1 VHQELPLAAEVAT
14 WVSRDPELDKE
25 YKIIS
30 TGEATAGVVSS
41 VEIWGFW
48 SFHLGFVHWTIP
60 LFLLK
65 FDETS

>member
-1 VHQELPLAAEVAT
+1 
-14 WVSRDPELDKE
+14 VSRDPELDKE

-48 SFHLGFVHWTIP
+48 SFHLGFVHWRIP